1 MKNHRNH
8 RNHRAKGDT
17 NLPPLT
23 ALRTF
28 EVAAKQLSFSNAAKE
43 LSVTLGAVSRQ
54 IKLLETSLNCNLFER
69 TRRGVKLT
77 PEGMMLYDTIS
88 YNFDQIRSITRRL
101 RHQQMHTLTVASTTA
116 FASQWLMP
124 KLGDFW
130 QQYPDITLN
139 HSLANNLGSLNRHQA
154 NLYFRYGN
162 GKWPGQVAAKLYEDT
177 LYPVCSPDYYAEHK
191 DAPLTEHVLIQM
203 FDDDA
208 DWTAWDEWLGVQDI
222 DVSTLKWR
230 HFNNYII
237 AIDAAEHGQGVAMGW
252 HSLISKSL
260 AQGKLVPF
268 REFTI
273 TTPGAFYLTWPEDVA
288 LNHDAECF
296 RRWLL
301 DSLM

>member
-1 MKNHRNH
+1 MMIKEKN
-8 RNHRAKGDT
+8 DT

-28 EVAAKQLSFSNAAKE
+28 EVAAKHLSFTHAADE
-43 LSVTLGAVSRQ
+43 LGVTLGAISRQ
-54 IKLLETSLNCNLFER
+54 IKLLEKSLNTNLFER

-77 PEGMMLYDTIS
+77 AEGLMLYETIS
-88 YNFDQIRSITRRL
+88 YNFDQIRSVTRRL
-101 RHQQMHTLTVASTTA
+101 RHQQTHTLTVASTTA

-124 KLGDFW
+124 RLGGFW
-130 QQYPDITLN
+130 QKYPNITLN

-162 GKWPGQVAAKLYEDT
+162 GKWPGQVATKLYEDR
-177 LYPVCSPDYYAEHK
+177 LYPVCSPEYYEKNKDKPLDEHI
-191 DAPLTEHVLIQM
+191 LIQM

-208 DWTAWDEWLGVQDI
+208 HWSAWDEWLQAKNRDAN
-222 DVSTLKWR
+222 TLKWR

-237 AIDAAEHGQGVAMGW
+237 AIDAAEHGQGIAMGW

-268 REFTI
+268 RDFTI
-273 TTPGAFYLTWPEDVA
+273 ATPGAFYLTWAEDVA
-288 LNHDAECF
+288 LNSDAECF
-296 RRWLL
+296 RQWL
-301 DSLM
+301 SEVVKV

>member
-1 MKNHRNH
+1 MKKE
-8 RNHRAKGDT
+8 KGDT

-28 EVAAKQLSFSNAAKE
+28 EAAAKHLSFSHAAKE
-43 LSVTLGAVSRQ
+43 LDVTLGAVSRQ
-54 IKLLETSLNCNLFER
+54 IKLLEQSLNNQLFER

-77 PEGMMLYDTIS
+77 AEGAMLYETIS

-101 RHQQMHTLTVASTTA
+101 RHQQTHTLTIATTTA

-130 QQYPDITLN
+130 DKYPEITIN

-154 NLYFRYGN
+154 NLYFRYGIGN
-162 GKWPGQVAAKLYEDT
+162 WPGQVATRLYEDT
-177 LYPVCSPDYYAEHK
+177 LYPVCSPEYYQKNK
-191 DAPLTEHVLIQM
+191 DKPLNQHILIQM

-208 DWTAWDEWLGVQDI
+208 QWTAWDEWLAAKDI
-222 DVSTLKWR
+222 EPGTLKWR

-252 HSLISKSL
+252 HSLITSSL

-268 REFTI
+268 ADFSI
-273 TTPGAFYLTWPEDVA
+273 TTPGAFYLTWSEDA
-288 LNHDAECF
+288 RLDADAECF
-296 RRWLL
+296 RQWLL
-301 DSLM
+301 GSLS

>member
-1 MKNHRNH
+1 MTNKEKN
-8 RNHRAKGDT
+8 DT

-28 EVAAKQLSFSNAAKE
+28 EIAAKQLSFTHAANE
-43 LSVTLGAVSRQ
+43 LGVTLGAISRQ
-54 IKLLETSLNCNLFER
+54 IKLLEKSLNTNLFER

-77 PEGMMLYDTIS
+77 AEGLMLYETIS

-101 RHQQMHTLTVASTTA
+101 RHQQTHTLTVASTTA

-124 KLGDFW
+124 RLGDFW
-130 QQYPDITLN
+130 QKHPDITLN

-154 NLYFRYGN
+154 NLYFRYGS

-177 LYPVCSPDYYAEHK
+177 LYPVCSPQYYEKNKDKPLDEHI
-191 DAPLTEHVLIQM
+191 LIQM
-203 FDDDA
+203 FDNDA
-208 DWTAWDEWLGVQDI
+208 HWTAWDEWLKAQNRDTN
-222 DVSTLKWR
+222 TLKWR

-273 TTPGAFYLTWPEDVA
+273 STPGAFYLTWAEDVT
-288 LNHDAECF
+288 LGNDAECF
-296 RRWLL
+296 RQWLL
-301 DSLM
+301 GLIERT